1 MKLYCPVYNP
11 SFTQTLQLLEWWA
24 ILFLFAKAVVERS
37 VCSCVDSMV
46 DWYDK
51 ADVCV
56 ARTTI
61 VVVR

>member
-1 MKLYCPVYNP
+1 MVDDIIHVC
-11 SFTQTLQLLEWWA
+11 LQ
-24 ILFLFAKAVVERS
+24 KAVVERS

-56 ARTTI
+56 AMTTI
-61 VVVR
+61 VAVR